1 MNTLAKLVSSEFIY
15 AIGWTLIHSLWQCSL
30 IALCVISS
38 YAFTKK
44 SRASTRYWIS
54 VVGLVSCIFASLAT
68 FYTNMQDKVSIVIAE
83 NNFLNN
89 TVAVAHEPYKQTLS
103 GFINA
108 HINQIVFCWLIG
120 FCLYICKYLADFFY
134 CQRIKNHKNNQVS
147 EQWLTAFNELKNN
160 LGITQ
165 PVQLRISDI
174 VDIPCIIGHFKPVV
188 LLPASLLTGLSS
200 KQVEVI
206 LLHELGHIRRNDY
219 LISSLQTIVTSL
231 YFFNPFVRWISSKM
245 DEERE
250 NACDDIAISVCG
262 DPLFYAHTLKEFA
275 EMKNSNTLAVAIT
288 GHKNLLLNRITRLF
302 VRDVSFTKTYGKTL
316 TAITLF
322 LLCAG
327 FSVAGYSTEDR
338 SKDDSFTLKLDK
350 EPLSKLLKL
359 TQDFCPNIP
368 KDIKLKHG
376 DQLVS
381 GDFANL
387 RCEHTETFIKNLD
400 ENLSKTFT
408 GITINEDKISLKQLT
423 QKIESACPE
432 FKGKLS
438 LSNPEK
444 VVGFQTDNL
453 TCGGIDA
460 AIQQL
465 DTNPDAKLIN
475 IKSAGDINIRSK
487 THPDVYTNA
496 IPLSIPKESADKVY
510 LGECTALYS
519 VDEKG
524 KGFDIT
530 ANCTDGKPEA
540 KAYLEKQITTAIQNA
555 QFPIKTENGKAV
567 TVKERI
573 FRLRLDPAK
582 PINGEATASK

>member
-1 MNTLAKLVSSEFIY
+1 MNAIAKMLSNEIIY
-15 AIGWTLIHSLWQCSL
+15 ATGWSLIHSLWQSTV
-30 IALCVISS
+30 IALLIVFS

-44 SRASTRYWIS
+44 ANASTRYWINTL
-54 VVGLVSCIFASLAT
+54 GLFTCLIASAVT
-68 FYTNMQDKVSIVIAE
+68 FYLHLHHQAGTAITAGSSLEITPVIYNVSDTQTFSDVI
-83 NNFLNN
+83 N
-89 TVAVAHEPYKQTLS
+89 K
-103 GFINA
+103 
-108 HINQIVFCWLIG
+108 HINQIVFFWLMG
-120 FCLYICKYLADFFY
+120 FAFYLSKYLADFFY
-134 CQRIKNHKNNQVS
+134 CQHIKQRHNTAPNNQLLS
-147 EQWLTAFNELKNN
+147 IFNELKNT
-160 LGITQ
+160 LGINRNI
-165 PVQLRISDI
+165 QLRISD
-174 VDIPCIIGHFKPVV
+174 VADIPCVIGHFKPVV
-188 LLPASLLTGLSS
+188 LLPASLLLGLSI
-200 KQVEVI
+200 QQIEVI
-206 LLHELGHIRRNDY
+206 LLHELGHVRRNDY
-219 LISSLQTIVTSL
+219 WVSSLQTFITSL
-231 YFFNPFVRWISSKM
+231 YFFNPFARWISAKM

-250 NACDDIAISVCG
+250 NACDDIAVSVSG

-275 EMKNSNTLAVAIT
+275 EMKNNNALAVAIT

-302 VRDVSFTKTYGKTL
+302 VRDISFTKTYGKTL

-327 FSVAGYSTEDR
+327 FTVAGHSTENK

-368 KDIKLKHG
+368 KGIKLKHG

-381 GDFANL
+381 GDFTNL
-387 RCEHTETFIKNLD
+387 RCEHTEAFIKNLD

-432 FKGKLS
+432 LKGKLS
-438 LSNPEK
+438 LSNPDK

-453 TCGGIDA
+453 NCGGIDA

-465 DTNPDAKLIN
+465 DINPDAKLIN
-475 IKSAGDINIRSK
+475 IKGAGDISIQTK
-487 THPDVYTNA
+487 TQPDVYTNA
-496 IPLSIPKESADKVY
+496 IPLRIPKEHADKVY

-530 ANCTDGKPEA
+530 ANCTNGKPEA
-540 KAYLEKQITTAIQNA
+540 KAFLEKQITTAIQNA

-567 TVKERI
+567 TVKGKE
-573 FRLRLDPAK
+573 FRLRLDPAL
-582 PINGEATASK
+582 PINGE

>member
-30 IALCVISS
+30 IALCVVSS

-68 FYTNMQDKVSIVIAE
+68 FYTNLQDKVSVVIAE
-83 NNFLNN
+83 NNFLNS

-134 CQRIKNHKNNQVS
+134 CQRIKNHKNNQAS

-206 LLHELGHIRRNDY
+206 LLHELGHVRRNDY

-275 EMKNSNTLAVAIT
+275 EMKNSNTLVLAIA

-302 VRDVSFTKTYGKTL
+302 VRDVSFTKTYGKTF

-327 FSVAGYSTEDR
+327 FSVTGYSTEDR
-338 SKDDSFTLKLDK
+338 SST
-350 EPLSKLLKL
+350 S
-359 TQDFCPNIP
+359 
-368 KDIKLKHG
+368 DIKI
-376 DQLVS
+376 
-381 GDFANL
+381 
-387 RCEHTETFIKNLD
+387 RTKN
-400 ENLSKTFT
+400 
-408 GITINEDKISLKQLT
+408 Q
-423 QKIESACPE
+423 
-432 FKGKLS
+432 
-438 LSNPEK
+438 
-444 VVGFQTDNL
+444 
-453 TCGGIDA
+453 
-460 AIQQL
+460 
-465 DTNPDAKLIN
+465 
-475 IKSAGDINIRSK
+475 
-487 THPDVYTNA
+487 PDVYANA
-496 IPLSIPKESADKVY
+496 IPLSIPKESIATGY
-510 LGECTALYS
+510 LGECTAPYS

-530 ANCTDGKPEA
+530 VNCTNGKPEA
-540 KAYLEKQITTAIQNA
+540 KVFLEKQITTAIQNA

-567 TVKERI
+567 TVKGRELRV
-573 FRLRLDPAK
+573 RLDLRHPEK
-582 PINGEATASK
+582 PIDGEATASK